1 MTTPDGPPR
10 SSSTATPNSAA
21 TPGDPTSPG
30 EPAPPSVVPNS
41 ADANVPGSVSAPTD
55 ANAPSDASTPTG
67 ANAPSDANAPS
78 GAGAPVRPP
87 ARRGL
92 GGRNGLIAA
101 AAAVLAVV
109 LMAWWVWPSDSAKPV
124 ARSAAGPYLVQLR
137 VDSAHAGDNTVDL
150 EITDQRGDS
159 AAPDR
164 VSVEP
169 AMPQMG
175 HALPP
180 STAVVV
186 TPGHYRATVNLP
198 MPGQWEIAVKVSG
211 APGSGSATFSVQAN

>member
-1 MTTPDGPPR
+1 M
-10 SSSTATPNSAA
+10 S
-21 TPGDPTSPG
+21 
-30 EPAPPSVVPNS
+30 
-41 ADANVPGSVSAPTD
+41 
-55 ANAPSDASTPTG
+55 
-67 ANAPSDANAPS
+67 
-78 GAGAPVRPP
+78 
-87 ARRGL
+87 
-92 GGRNGLIAA
+92 
-101 AAAVLAVV
+101 
-109 LMAWWVWPSDSAKPV
+109 
-124 ARSAAGPYLVQLR
+124 RSAAGPYLVQLR
-137 VDSAHAGDNTVDL
+137 VDSPHTGDNTVDL

-180 STAVVV
+180 STAAVV

-198 MPGQWEIAVKVSG
+198 MPGQWEIAVKLSG